1 MPNPSILQG
10 LFLKL
15 VTEKE
20 GTDRPGPAKTQPGR
34 WVTYRS
40 THVAWASK
48 ENRQKRHPQTEPILY
63 RRTSRGHLTCFSK
76 QQALIQGRVGGP
88 TASELLTSPVP
99 TWTSLSV
106 LTAIW
111 HCWEGFSTFLLGES
125 ETYME
130 EWNRI
135 DSWLLFEKDS
145 FFHNC
150 FIFIL
155 QRKTWMTLRPVLWYL
170 WGGFLRSIWATW
182 AKNYYK
188 GAS

>member
-63 RRTSRGHLTCFSK
+63 RRTSRGHLACFSK